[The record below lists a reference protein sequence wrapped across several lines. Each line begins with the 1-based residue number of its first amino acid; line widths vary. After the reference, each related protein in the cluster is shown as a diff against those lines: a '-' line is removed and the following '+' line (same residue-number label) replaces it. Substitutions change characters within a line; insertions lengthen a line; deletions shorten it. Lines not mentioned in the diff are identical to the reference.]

1 MDGWA
6 GPTLGIFLISQ
17 LGAAVWW
24 AGTTQ
29 ERVDQNTSIIEQVVV
44 NDKNI
49 AVVKNQQT
57 NIMKDMVELKV
68 ILSEN
73 QKLLQ
78 KIIINNQSA
87 RATAQSTA
95 NTAYSN
101 APGLI
106 DTGLQIGGSIYG
118 AQEATRT
125 KTTGPKIQNYP
136 TYT

>member
-1 MDGWA
+1 MMDGWA

-57 NIMKDMVELKV
+57 NIINDMVELKV

-87 RATAQSTA
+87 R
-95 NTAYSN
+95 NYS
-101 APGLI
+101 
-106 DTGLQIGGSIYG
+106 
-118 AQEATRT
+118 E
-125 KTTGPKIQNYP
+125 
-136 TYT
+136 

>member
-57 NIMKDMVELKV
+57 NIINDMVELKV

-78 KIIINNQSA
+78 KIIINNQS
-87 RATAQSTA
+87 TK
-95 NTAYSN
+95 NYS
-101 APGLI
+101 
-106 DTGLQIGGSIYG
+106 
-118 AQEATRT
+118 E
-125 KTTGPKIQNYP
+125 
-136 TYT
+136 

>member
-87 RATAQSTA
+87 K
-95 NTAYSN
+95 NYS
-101 APGLI
+101 
-106 DTGLQIGGSIYG
+106 
-118 AQEATRT
+118 E
-125 KTTGPKIQNYP
+125 
-136 TYT
+136 

>member
-57 NIMKDMVELKV
+57 NIINDMVELKV

-87 RATAQSTA
+87 R
-95 NTAYSN
+95 NYS
-101 APGLI
+101 
-106 DTGLQIGGSIYG
+106 
-118 AQEATRT
+118 E
-125 KTTGPKIQNYP
+125 
-136 TYT
+136 